1 MIGTD
6 YQGLLVFF
14 VLAVPYVFA
23 SLFLV
28 PYVAAQKGRSGFG
41 WALIALFLTPLL
53 TLLALAAVPELEEQD
68 QPDVPEVPEF
78 KWRKGED

>member
-1 MIGTD
+1 MQGFG
-6 YQGLLVFF
+6 YQEPLIFF

-28 PYVAAQKGRSGFG
+28 PYVAAQKGRSGPG

-53 TLLALAAVPELEEQD
+53 ALLALAAVPELEEED
-68 QPDVPEVPEF
+68 QPDDTEVPEF
-78 KWRKGED
+78 KWRKGAD

>member
-1 MIGTD
+1 MQGFG
-6 YQGLLVFF
+6 YQELLVFF

-53 TLLALAAVPELEEQD
+53 ALLALAAVPELEED
-68 QPDVPEVPEF
+68 VQPDDAGVPEF
-78 KWRKGED
+78 KWRKDAD